1 MLRDLA
7 GLLNCSGLVNLPKND
22 HFLISSLNEEN
33 QSIQCVDL
41 EFFFYLG
48 VIPPPPE
55 KKLILEIR
63 VGPFQDTV
71 EYLYKYKDALHN
83 FSC

>member
-7 GLLNCSGLVNLPKND
+7 GLPNCSGLVNLPKND

-41 EFFFYLG
+41 ELFLPWSNP
-48 VIPPPPE
+48 PPPPE